1 MDIAIVT
8 GAATSIGLAIS
19 RKLVDLGCRVYGLGG
34 NYAETP
40 YSHDYFIPTP
50 CDLSNT
56 AEVKTKV
63 DAILEREGNIY
74 ILVNNAKLYPSRQFL
89 DPINIEEMEMTLK
102 VNLLCPLVLARLALP
117 SLARLGGYI
126 INIAPTNSE
135 LARGGPAG
143 AATAGGLK
151 WMAEALF
158 EECRDTGV
166 KVTTIFPQS
175 NRMLSSQTTPAP
187 EKGAQ
192 SIIDPESVAEAVRHI
207 ISQTDGNIITE
218 LVLRPQRLKEA
229 PIPPPLLVPYP
240 KPRPDP
246 GLPKALPQKT
256 KPITKKPQPQGAPS
270 PSRSKIRRRPTRPSP
285 ATTER
290 KPPPTIV
297 HKPTAST
304 EKTATKTQPKVRRG
318 RRPGPVASSAKNER
332 SPAVAPRRQTPPKRD
347 LPKPAEKKVP
357 APKPRRRRPSS
368 PRGRFTGP
376 KP

>member
-8 GAATSIGLAIS
+8 GAASSIGLAIS

-40 YSHDYFIPTP
+40 YSHDYFVPTP

-63 DAILEREGNIY
+63 EAILEREGNIY
-74 ILVNNAKLYPSRQFL
+74 ILVNNAKLYPSKQFL
-89 DPINIEEMEMTLK
+89 DPINLEELEMILK
-102 VNLLCPLVLARLALP
+102 VNLLCPLALTRLALP

-126 INIAPTNSE
+126 INIAPTSSE

-175 NRMLSSQTTPAP
+175 NRMRPPETTPTS
-187 EKGAQ
+187 EQGAQ
-192 SIIDPESVAEAVRHI
+192 SIIDPEAVAEAVRHI

-246 GLPKALPQKT
+246 GLPKARPQKT
-256 KPITKKPQPQGAPS
+256 KRAAIKLKPQGAPP
-270 PSRSKIRRRPTRPSP
+270 PSRSKSRRRPTRPFP
-285 ATTER
+285 TKTDR
-290 KPPPTIV
+290 KPLPTIKQ
-297 HKPTAST
+297 KPAAST
-304 EKTATKTQPKVRRG
+304 EKTSTKAQPKVRRS
-318 RRPGPVASSAKNER
+318 RRRGSETSAAKNER
-332 SPAVAPRRQTPPKRD
+332 PPAVAPRRRTPLKRN
-347 LPKPAEKKVP
+347 LPNPADKNTS
-357 APKPRRRRPSS
+357 AQKPRRKRPSS
-368 PRGRFTGP
+368 PHGRFTRP
-376 KP
+376 KS